1 MKQGVKT
8 GIIPLKQGVKR
19 GIIPS
24 EDVSKR
30 GIIPLK
36 QGVKTGIIP
45 KNIIQKSVVAN
56 RAITLFYFIINI
68 KHYNIM
74 KTLPSKRHLLEESR
88 GEHPHQKEHPHE
100 EKNIPMILRER
111 NPYLI

>member
-1 MKQGVKT
+1 MTAANILIFSQLRKYSGSFLSFQAQKKGIIPKKRVPKT
-8 GIIPLKQGVKR
+8 GIIPSENVSKR

-24 EDVSKR
+24 EDVSKT

-45 KNIIQKSVVAN
+45 KNIIKKSVVAN

-68 KHYNIM
+68 KHYNI
-74 KTLPSKRHLLEESR
+74 
-88 GEHPHQKEHPHE
+88 
-100 EKNIPMILRER
+100 
-111 NPYLI
+111 